1 MSETGNTD
9 FTENVITI
17 TTMTPE
23 EVVADWARENISDG
37 AVDKLFEEG
46 FNSLQ
51 ALRLLDE
58 EDLSKVK
65 IPRGQKKLILD
76 SVRTLKG
83 GNNASQG
90 VMRPPPDDNAVT
102 QTSATEEVRTQPPE
116 CARNSAD
123 QSATPGR
130 SHDSQHGVAQSQ
142 TATGDSYVQGLLNQ
156 LARGQTQAQ
165 NGLAGDLS
173 TRQTITS
180 DSNTSVVSGSPLTT
194 GQSGPRAPESQS
206 WKDPQIYLSSAANG
220 KSTPSHYDIVDFV
233 GGGVEEEIVVGGAG
247 SHQVILKSGP
257 RKPRLENVSLA
268 QWTVANLAIL
278 YKLHGES
285 KLNGDAILDYLSY
298 TTKIGQLVQ
307 RYNLVS
313 VLLYDREYRKLQ
325 CAHDFRW
332 GTDVPHLHSVYLQ
345 PRIPRPSN
353 LTQKGNTVQ
362 QSKPLP
368 SGSPHTLDG
377 KIICKLYNTKG
388 GCCHYGESCKFV
400 HQCSHPGCHRLHSA
414 VTHSPAKN

>member
-23 EVVADWARENISDG
+23 EVVADWARENMISDG
-37 AVDKLFEEG
+37 TVDKLFGEG

-102 QTSATEEVRTQPPE
+102 QTSATEEVRAQLPE

-173 TRQTITS
+173 ADQILSTR
-180 DSNTSVVSGSPLTT
+180 
-194 GQSGPRAPESQS
+194 
-206 WKDPQIYLSSAANG
+206 
-220 KSTPSHYDIVDFV
+220 
-233 GGGVEEEIVVGGAG
+233 
-247 SHQVILKSGP
+247 
-257 RKPRLENVSLA
+257 
-268 QWTVANLAIL
+268 
-278 YKLHGES
+278 
-285 KLNGDAILDYLSY
+285 
-298 TTKIGQLVQ
+298 
-307 RYNLVS
+307 
-313 VLLYDREYRKLQ
+313 
-325 CAHDFRW
+325 
-332 GTDVPHLHSVYLQ
+332 
-345 PRIPRPSN
+345 
-353 LTQKGNTVQ
+353 
-362 QSKPLP
+362 
-368 SGSPHTLDG
+368 
-377 KIICKLYNTKG
+377 II
-388 GCCHYGESCKFV
+388 S
-400 HQCSHPGCHRLHSA
+400 
-414 VTHSPAKN
+414 